1 MIYVF
6 GCFGNGHHLYSAS
19 RSAPDLDGPLRVA
32 LEAALDRIPRVR
44 AEDQIEGRIVH
55 VPAPSGWSYVTWWDR
70 QGDPRGNSHT
80 GILKRGTW
88 TAQDLLDAA
97 RVEAPWAL
105 RVEVSDG

>member
-6 GCFGNGHHLYSAS
+6 GCFGNGHHLYAAH
-19 RSAPDLDGPLRVA
+19 RGPVGLSPFDQGVM
-32 LEAALDRIPRVR
+32 EAALDRIPKTRT
-44 AEDQIEGRIVH
+44 EDQIEGQIVH

-88 TAQDLLDAA
+88 TAQDLLHAA
-97 RVEAPWAL
+97 RVAAPWAF
-105 RVEVSDG
+105 RVEVTL